1 LRLKEEN
8 DRLRELAL
16 TVNDVQRIKQENK
29 KMRIEMQM
37 IMNESGIQGDIV
49 GKEDEEEDEED
60 EEVGTPSKV
69 EDEKPYSSSSQP

>member
-1 LRLKEEN
+1 
-8 DRLRELAL
+8 
-16 TVNDVQRIKQENK
+16 
-29 KMRIEMQM
+29 MQM